1 MLVLNS
7 SLRLL
12 NSLFL
17 FYVYEY
23 LVYVYVS
30 VPHAWL
36 MRAWELS
43 YVLGITWPSAK
54 GQVFLTTE
62 PFLHVSFP

>member
-7 SLRLL
+7 SLRPL

-23 LVYVYVS
+23 LVCVYVS

-36 MRAWELS
+36 MS
-43 YVLGITWPSAK
+43 YPLGITWPSAK